1 MIEISKI
8 VKKIMLL
15 HSTNTETPTSFALA
29 EGIISCIPINWKNPN
44 LKILDPA
51 CGRGTFLLAVM
62 SVLEKAGHDRKHII
76 ENMLYGVDRN
86 KVQAMIAKKAF
97 NLACPEAEVN
107 IYCEDSLTKVWNM
120 KFDVAVGNPPFQGNN
135 EVDCNRTQPKNH
147 NLWTKFIHKCF
158 SDLVKDDGYVAFVTP
173 DSWMSPS
180 NKIFQLFKEYQ
191 LLQVDLECSK
201 YFNVG
206 SSFTAWVAQKSPV
219 TKETVLG
226 TVSVNLKD
234 FPYLPRNVEQTL
246 GIHKKVISSSNA
258 RMPVVGDT
266 TCHSSKEV
274 VALQQC
280 DHFCYPLLHTNAQ
293 ERYSKIK
300 SKYFDH
306 IKVMWTLSGNYIPH
320 IDLGVKGF
328 TEVNQAIIAKD
339 ETQANNILS
348 IMNSDLYRFIVT
360 TAKWSGFLN
369 GKVFTML
376 PKLDFDKSWSNDEIY
391 TEFGLTLE
399 EIAIVEANI

>member
-1 MIEISKI
+1 MNMFFR
-8 VKKIMLL
+8 IMLDYD
-15 HSTNTETPTSFALA
+15 ALTDQIVA
-29 EGIISCIPINWKNPN
+29 RIPEEAFISSGTTFI
-44 LKILDPA
+44 DPA
-51 CGRGTFLLAVM
+51 FAGGQFLRSVARRLRKYGHSIANIRSRLFGFEDNICYLNHPKNKSTKLIAQLSVM
-62 SVLEKAGHDRKHII
+62 SYEEFL
-76 ENMLYGVDRN
+76 NMTM
-86 KVQAMIAKKAF
+86 Q
-97 NLACPEAEVN
+97 
-107 IYCEDSLTKVWNM
+107 
-120 KFDVAVGNPPFQGNN
+120 FDVAVGNPPFQGNN

-180 NKIFQLFKEYQ
+180 NKIFQLFKKYQ

-206 SSFTAWVAQKSPV
+206 SSFTAWIAQKSPI

-234 FPYLPRNVEQTL
+234 FPYLPRHVEQTL

-391 TEFGLTLE
+391 TAFGLTLE